1 MNFEDKQKII
11 NKLQTLRQV
20 NPSQDFIGRFK
31 TNLVYALS
39 PRQSQRAP
47 LLAARAVAFTILF
60 IFFISSGTIYASQ
73 NSLPGQFLYPVK
85 KTLEAVQI
93 RLTADPQE
101 RANLQIQLTDKR
113 LAEIQKLSKKQSSGL
128 EKATTEYEKAV
139 GAALENAK
147 KSNHGGGA
155 LNQLE
160 EKLNHHAQVLE
171 KTSKESP
178 SQAQGTLKK
187 ALNASQKGATRAKE
201 AQEKNPPNN
210 KNPRGGE

>member
-11 NKLQTLRQV
+11 NKLQTLRKV
-20 NPSQDFIGRFK
+20 SPSLDLIDRFK

-39 PRQSQRAP
+39 PRQSQKAP

-60 IFFISSGTIYASQ
+60 VFFISSGTIYAAQ
-73 NSLPGQFLYPVK
+73 NSLPGQFLYPIK

-101 RANLQIQLTDKR
+101 RANLQNQLTDKR
-113 LAEIQKLSKKQSSGL
+113 LAEIQKLSKKQSPGL

-147 KSNHGGGA
+147 ISNHGKRV

-178 SQAQGTLKK
+178 SQAQGTLRK

-201 AQEKNPPNN
+201 AQEKNLPNN